1 MHEVYLLLKKD
12 LRILGNNLLLILR
25 NPLRLI
31 PYGLALAYFLF
42 MYSRGIS
49 GSEGASA
56 EVDLDAVGEVDVAV
70 QNIIGVLTVLA
81 LAYFLFQLYRA
92 SQKNITFFKMA
103 DVNLLF
109 PAPVKPA
116 NILLYYMGRSF
127 LPALGGSLFFLVY
140 SGGQLARDFD
150 LDFLGAV
157 FLVMGFTFYFFLI
170 FPLRFLIYTLNTRF
184 QIIEGLRLV
193 IFLVG
198 LGMALVVIIPG
209 LMAEKFWEGMFAW
222 VASPWFDLVPIVG
235 WSKGM
240 MSYFFTGNWILST
253 CFLMLYVLTYFTIVK
268 LVIRFSGYYY
278 EDVLDATQSNEDRL
292 EKAKGKKEVTEDTY
306 SLNTKKQLALPEFG
320 LGAKAIYWRNYV
332 QSSRQDFHPLFGV
345 YSMGMAVLGI
355 VFAGLSHFEWFAH
368 QIFYIYLIFLLFF
381 YFMAGFGRANIG
393 DLKKPWFILIPASW
407 SSKFW
412 NMIKLDLL
420 QTLLFS
426 LVLIVPSVF
435 LAQFHWGLILFFPLG
450 MIFSYLI
457 GLGLNLIPQI
467 GLDEGWDRILI
478 KPLMIGG
485 ISIFGLLPSLFFA
498 VLFFAI
504 TKQFVYGL
512 AVGVLGLGA
521 VAGLLLHVSLD
532 ILKRLE
538 FKEM

>member
-42 MYSRGIS
+42 MYSRGVS
-49 GSEGASA
+49 GSEGTSA
-56 EVDLDAVGEVDVAV
+56 EVDMDTVGEVDVAL

-92 SQKNITFFKMA
+92 SKKNITFFKMA

-127 LPALGGSLFFLVY
+127 LPSLGGSLFFLIY
-140 SGGQLARDFD
+140 SGGQLAKDFD
-150 LDFLGAV
+150 LDFFGAV
-157 FLVMGFTFYFFLI
+157 FLVLGFTFYFFLI

-184 QIIEGLRLV
+184 QILEVLRLG
-193 IFLVG
+193 IFIVG

-209 LMAEKFWEGMFAW
+209 LMAEKFWEGIFAW

-240 MSYFFTGNWILST
+240 MSYFVTGNWILSSSY
-253 CFLMLYVLTYFTIVK
+253 LLLYILTYFTVVK

-292 EKAKGKKEVTEDTY
+292 EKAKGKKEITEDTY
-306 SLNTKKQLALPEFG
+306 SLNSKKQLALPEFG

-332 QSSRQDFHPLFGV
+332 QSSRQDFHPLFGI
-345 YSMGMAVLGI
+345 YSMGMVFLGI

-381 YFMAGFGRANIG
+381 YFMAGFGRATIG

-485 ISIFGLLPSLFFA
+485 ISLFGLLPSLFIA
-498 VLFFAI
+498 ILFFAI

-512 AVGVLGLGA
+512 AVGVLGLGV

-538 FKEM
+538 FKEL

>member
-1 MHEVYLLLKKD
+1 
-12 LRILGNNLLLILR
+12 
-25 NPLRLI
+25 
-31 PYGLALAYFLF
+31 
-42 MYSRGIS
+42 
-49 GSEGASA
+49 
-56 EVDLDAVGEVDVAV
+56 
-70 QNIIGVLTVLA
+70 
-81 LAYFLFQLYRA
+81 
-92 SQKNITFFKMA
+92 
-103 DVNLLF
+103 
-109 PAPVKPA
+109 
-116 NILLYYMGRSF
+116 
-127 LPALGGSLFFLVY
+127 
-140 SGGQLARDFD
+140 
-150 LDFLGAV
+150 
-157 FLVMGFTFYFFLI
+157 
-170 FPLRFLIYTLNTRF
+170 
-184 QIIEGLRLV
+184 
-193 IFLVG
+193 
-198 LGMALVVIIPG
+198 
-209 LMAEKFWEGMFAW
+209 
-222 VASPWFDLVPIVG
+222 
-235 WSKGM
+235 M
-240 MSYFFTGNWILST
+240 MSYFITGNWILST
-253 CFLMLYVLTYFTIVK
+253 CFLLLYILTYFTIVK

-345 YSMGMAVLGI
+345 YSMGMAVLGF

-368 QIFYIYLIFLLFF
+368 QIFYVYLIFLLFF
-381 YFMAGFGRANIG
+381 YFMAGFGRATIG

-435 LAQFHWGLILFFPLG
+435 LGQFHWGLILFFPLG

-485 ISIFGLLPSLFFA
+485 IFLFGLLPSLFFA

-512 AVGVLGLGA
+512 AVGVLVLGA

>member
-467 GLDEGWDRILI
+467 GLDEGWYRILI

>member
-42 MYSRGIS
+42 MYSRGVS
-49 GSEGASA
+49 GSEGTSA
-56 EVDLDAVGEVDVAV
+56 EVDMDAVGEVDVAL

-92 SQKNITFFKMA
+92 SKKNITFFKMA

-127 LPALGGSLFFLVY
+127 LPALGGSLFFLIY
-140 SGGQLARDFD
+140 SGGQLAKDFD
-150 LDFLGAV
+150 LDFFGAV
-157 FLVMGFTFYFFLI
+157 FLVLGFTFYFFLI

-184 QIIEGLRLV
+184 QILEVLRLG

-240 MSYFFTGNWILST
+240 MSYFVTGNWILSSSY
-253 CFLMLYVLTYFTIVK
+253 LLLYILTYFTVVK

-292 EKAKGKKEVTEDTY
+292 EKAKGKKEITEDTY
-306 SLNTKKQLALPEFG
+306 SLNSKKQLALPEFG

-332 QSSRQDFHPLFGV
+332 QSSRQDFHPLFGI
-345 YSMGMAVLGI
+345 YSMGMVVLGI
-355 VFAGLSHFEWFAH
+355 VFAGLSHFEWFVH

-381 YFMAGFGRANIG
+381 YFMAGFGRATIG

-485 ISIFGLLPSLFFA
+485 ISLFGLLPSLFIA
-498 VLFFAI
+498 ILFFAI
-504 TKQFVYGL
+504 SKQFVYGL

-538 FKEM
+538 FKEL

>member
-42 MYSRGIS
+42 MYSRGVS
-49 GSEGASA
+49 GSEGTSA
-56 EVDLDAVGEVDVAV
+56 EVDMDAVGEVDVALK
-70 QNIIGVLTVLA
+70 NIIGVLTVLA
-81 LAYFLFQLYRA
+81 LAYFLFQLYLA
-92 SQKNITFFKMA
+92 SKKNITFFKMA

-127 LPALGGSLFFLVY
+127 LPALGGSLFFLIY
-140 SGGQLARDFD
+140 SGGQLAKDFD
-150 LDFLGAV
+150 VDFFGAV
-157 FLVMGFTFYFFLI
+157 FLVLGFTFYFFLI

-184 QIIEGLRLV
+184 QILEVLRLG
-193 IFLVG
+193 IFIVG
-198 LGMALVVIIPG
+198 LGMALMVIVPG
-209 LMAEKFWEGMFAW
+209 VIAEKFWEGMFAW

-240 MSYFFTGNWILST
+240 MSYFVTGNWILSSSY
-253 CFLMLYVLTYFTIVK
+253 LLLYILTYFTVVK

-292 EKAKGKKEVTEDTY
+292 EKAKGKKEITEDTY
-306 SLNTKKQLALPEFG
+306 SLNAKKQLALPEFG

-332 QSSRQDFHPLFGV
+332 QSSRQDFHPLFGI

-355 VFAGLSHFEWFAH
+355 VFAELSYFEWFAH

-381 YFMAGFGRANIG
+381 YFMAGFGRATIG

-420 QTLLFS
+420 QILLFS

-435 LAQFHWGLILFFPLG
+435 LAHFHWGLILFFPLG

-485 ISIFGLLPSLFFA
+485 ISLFGLLPSLFMA
-498 VLFFAI
+498 ILFFAI

-538 FKEM
+538 FKEL

>member
-42 MYSRGIS
+42 MYSRGVS
-49 GSEGASA
+49 GSEGTSA
-56 EVDLDAVGEVDVAV
+56 EVDMDAVGEVDVAL

-92 SQKNITFFKMA
+92 SKKNITFFKMA

-127 LPALGGSLFFLVY
+127 LPALGGSLFFLIY
-140 SGGQLARDFD
+140 SGGQLAKDFD
-150 LDFLGAV
+150 LDFFGAV
-157 FLVMGFTFYFFLI
+157 FLVLGFTFYFFLI

-184 QIIEGLRLV
+184 QILEVLRLG

-240 MSYFFTGNWILST
+240 MSYFVTGNWILSSSY
-253 CFLMLYVLTYFTIVK
+253 LLLYILTYFTVVK

-292 EKAKGKKEVTEDTY
+292 EKAKGKKEITEDTY
-306 SLNTKKQLALPEFG
+306 SLNSKKQLALPEFG

-332 QSSRQDFHPLFGV
+332 QSSRQDFHPLFGI
-345 YSMGMAVLGI
+345 YSMGMVVLGI

-368 QIFYIYLIFLLFF
+368 QIFYIFLIFLLFF
-381 YFMAGFGRANIG
+381 YFMAGFGRATIG

-485 ISIFGLLPSLFFA
+485 ISLFGLLPSLFIA
-498 VLFFAI
+498 ILFFAI

-538 FKEM
+538 FKEL

>member
-42 MYSRGIS
+42 MYSRGVS
-49 GSEGASA
+49 GSEGTSA
-56 EVDLDAVGEVDVAV
+56 EVDMDAVGEVDVAL

-92 SQKNITFFKMA
+92 SKKNITFFKMA

-127 LPALGGSLFFLVY
+127 LPALGGSLFFLIY
-140 SGGQLARDFD
+140 SGGQLAKDFD
-150 LDFLGAV
+150 LDFFGAV
-157 FLVMGFTFYFFLI
+157 FLVLGFTFYFFLI

-184 QIIEGLRLV
+184 QILEVLRLG

-240 MSYFFTGNWILST
+240 MSYFVTGNWILSSSY
-253 CFLMLYVLTYFTIVK
+253 LLLYILTYFTVVK

-292 EKAKGKKEVTEDTY
+292 EKAKGKKEITEDTY
-306 SLNTKKQLALPEFG
+306 SLNSKKQLALPEFG

-332 QSSRQDFHPLFGV
+332 QSSRQDFHPLFGI
-345 YSMGMAVLGI
+345 YSMGMVVLGI

-381 YFMAGFGRANIG
+381 YFMAGFGRATIG

-485 ISIFGLLPSLFFA
+485 ISLFGLLPSLFIA
-498 VLFFAI
+498 ILFFAI
-504 TKQFVYGL
+504 SKQFVYGL

-538 FKEM
+538 FKEL

>member
-1 MHEVYLLLKKD
+1 M
-12 LRILGNNLLLILR
+12 GNNLLLILR

>member
-42 MYSRGIS
+42 MYSRGVS
-49 GSEGASA
+49 GSEGTSA
-56 EVDLDAVGEVDVAV
+56 EVDMDAVGEVDVAL

-92 SQKNITFFKMA
+92 SKKNITFFKMA

-127 LPALGGSLFFLVY
+127 LPALGGSLFFLIY
-140 SGGQLARDFD
+140 SGGQLAKDFD
-150 LDFLGAV
+150 LDFFGAV
-157 FLVMGFTFYFFLI
+157 FLVLGFTFYFFLI

-184 QIIEGLRLV
+184 QILEVLRLG

-240 MSYFFTGNWILST
+240 MSYFVTGNWILSSSY
-253 CFLMLYVLTYFTIVK
+253 LLLYILTYFTVVK

-292 EKAKGKKEVTEDTY
+292 EKAKGKKEITEDTY
-306 SLNTKKQLALPEFG
+306 SLNSKKQLALPEFG

-332 QSSRQDFHPLFGV
+332 QSSRQDFHPLFGI
-345 YSMGMAVLGI
+345 YSMGMVVLGI

-381 YFMAGFGRANIG
+381 YFMAGFGRATIG

-485 ISIFGLLPSLFFA
+485 ISLFGLLPSLFIA
-498 VLFFAI
+498 ILFFAI

-538 FKEM
+538 FKEL